1 MEGNDPSSVRNKEF
15 EKFRSRIHTRITE
28 LELAI
33 IYTVTQISCR
43 RTMKNSVAKGVS
55 QKASAVV

>member
-15 EKFRSRIHTRITE
+15 EKFRSRIHTRIME

-33 IYTVTQISCR
+33 IYTVTQIS
-43 RTMKNSVAKGVS
+43 
-55 QKASAVV
+55 